1 MDASEEGFVTG
12 GKDGMAKLWDS
23 DFKNI
28 TTVNLASA
36 PGGYKGSACE
46 SSNLEVLS
54 VECTWT
60 CCLPCWLMGCWLG
73 WFSWMCCSWKNMLC
87 KATVTHSELHTNSV
101 QMQWQQRYSCL
112 CEALRA
118 HLEMMCS
125 THVHKNKY
133 RKNVWWVGNDKIL
146 AQIEDG
152 DLLNFDTV
160 RDGG

>member
-1 MDASEEGFVTG
+1 MNMPSSFWLISISYISIPIVQLVIITKKTLIWLVFNCVTWFPSFVSLPPHPPPTPLQTQGPVYTMDASEEGFVTG

-46 SSNLEVLS
+46 SSNMKVLS

-73 WFSWMCCSWKNMLC
+73 WFSWMCCSWK
-87 KATVTHSELHTNSV
+87 KHAV
-101 QMQWQQRYSCL
+101 
-112 CEALRA
+112 
-118 HLEMMCS
+118 
-125 THVHKNKY
+125 
-133 RKNVWWVGNDKIL
+133 
-146 AQIEDG
+146 
-152 DLLNFDTV
+152 
-160 RDGG
+160 